1 MENFEVF
8 CWNAKEANKA
18 KIYLTKND
26 AIWFEPREKANIF
39 KKLYY
44 ELVKIQ
50 WKNHQLQVIDLIA
63 TLLRI
68 TILIYLTIKK
78 TSFSYSMYSKMLLEN
93 PALFKCKWDLI

>member
-78 TSFSYSMYSKMLLEN
+78 RASVIQRIRR
-93 PALFKCKWDLI
+93 CC